1 MRKKQ
6 TKQFVKRSAALM
18 LSGCMAVG
26 LSACGGKDS
35 QTASNG
41 KGSDDTEHYFKTTF
55 VDSLPATAG
64 NNMSGEGVIKNDTLY
79 YGAYDDAY
87 TNFGLYAY
95 NILTGEEKTLW
106 QSQSSS
112 GNSQNVSCFDVSDNG
127 NIYMTVQT
135 GWIDTS
141 NMTEDTSN
149 ATLDDVLNYM
159 VQEWGYESTDAAQKD
174 WDEYYASDYTDADG
188 NPDYKQ
194 FLDNMYGEYKSKYSV
209 QAYDADGN
217 QIYDADLSELIGDNG
232 NTSSILADADGN
244 AYLSLESWGEN
255 DSSYFIEVLDKD
267 GKDKGKIAL
276 DNWSDGLVMLSDGRI
291 GVSSYGDTGRE
302 IDIIDKDTMAL
313 SDEKIE
319 IGSDFKGIK
328 DENTMYVSDGSSI
341 YLYNVKTGDKEK
353 YLTWVD
359 CNILSSSVTSFGSLS
374 DGRMAVLTRNWSN
387 RTNQTETEVALI
399 EEVDKSEIP
408 ESTKINVACLYIDS
422 DLEERVI
429 EFNKKSQD
437 AKISIK
443 SYFDDNME
451 YEDMVNNFTTA
462 VASDKSIDMVVFDS
476 YAQMANY
483 ASKGLLTDLYALMD
497 GDSDV
502 TKADFIPSVLSSC
515 EFSGKLVALPQ
526 TFSINTVVGKTSDV
540 GDTPGWTLDDVK
552 ALLASKEDGT
562 QLFYGMTRSD
572 ILDFCLNL
580 GYKEFINMEDATCSF
595 DNEDF
600 VDVLEFAAM
609 FPENFEYEED
619 VDETVLLN
627 TGKVLLSAYGISDF
641 DQIQMYREIFGGEL
655 TYIGYPTNEGN
666 GAMLNLSSLMG
677 ITENCSD
684 KAATWSFMRQFYTAK
699 SDEEIQQLY
708 NFPVRQSDFDKFCE
722 NAMKEDE
729 NGGSSWG
736 WGSFDVEI
744 KPATQEDIDAVKD
757 LLNNTTAVYGALTS
771 DVKSIIEEDT
781 AAFFAG
787 QKSAQEVAESIQSRV
802 QIYLSETK

>member
-1 MRKKQ
+1 
-6 TKQFVKRSAALM
+6 
-18 LSGCMAVG
+18 
-26 LSACGGKDS
+26 
-35 QTASNG
+35 
-41 KGSDDTEHYFKTTF
+41 
-55 VDSLPATAG
+55 
-64 NNMSGEGVIKNDTLY
+64 MSGEGVIKNDTLY

-341 YLYNVKTGDKEK
+341 YLYNVK
-353 YLTWVD
+353 
-359 CNILSSSVTSFGSLS
+359 
-374 DGRMAVLTRNWSN
+374 
-387 RTNQTETEVALI
+387 
-399 EEVDKSEIP
+399 P
-408 ESTKINVACLYIDS
+408 
-422 DLEERVI
+422 
-429 EFNKKSQD
+429 
-437 AKISIK
+437 
-443 SYFDDNME
+443 
-451 YEDMVNNFTTA
+451 
-462 VASDKSIDMVVFDS
+462 
-476 YAQMANY
+476 
-483 ASKGLLTDLYALMD
+483 
-497 GDSDV
+497 
-502 TKADFIPSVLSSC
+502 
-515 EFSGKLVALPQ
+515 
-526 TFSINTVVGKTSDV
+526 
-540 GDTPGWTLDDVK
+540 
-552 ALLASKEDGT
+552 
-562 QLFYGMTRSD
+562 
-572 ILDFCLNL
+572 
-580 GYKEFINMEDATCSF
+580 
-595 DNEDF
+595 
-600 VDVLEFAAM
+600 
-609 FPENFEYEED
+609 
-619 VDETVLLN
+619 
-627 TGKVLLSAYGISDF
+627 
-641 DQIQMYREIFGGEL
+641 
-655 TYIGYPTNEGN
+655 
-666 GAMLNLSSLMG
+666 
-677 ITENCSD
+677 
-684 KAATWSFMRQFYTAK
+684 
-699 SDEEIQQLY
+699 
-708 NFPVRQSDFDKFCE
+708 
-722 NAMKEDE
+722 
-729 NGGSSWG
+729 
-736 WGSFDVEI
+736 EI
-744 KPATQEDIDAVKD
+744 KKNI
-757 LLNNTTAVYGALTS
+757 
-771 DVKSIIEEDT
+771 
-781 AAFFAG
+781 
-787 QKSAQEVAESIQSRV
+787 
-802 QIYLSETK
+802 